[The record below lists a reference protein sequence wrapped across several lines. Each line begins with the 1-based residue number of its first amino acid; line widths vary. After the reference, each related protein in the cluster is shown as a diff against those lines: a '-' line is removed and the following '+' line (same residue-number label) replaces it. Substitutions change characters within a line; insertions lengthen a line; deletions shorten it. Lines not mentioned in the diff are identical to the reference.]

1 VDLTVAVSGVAVHEA
16 LADIAGREHCLREA
30 PALTRHAVDGVVPSV
45 VVRPASPDE
54 MSRVVALCAAER
66 LAMAPRGA
74 GTSAALGNRPR
85 RLDVV
90 LDLGRMR
97 AVREYVPEDMV
108 ATVEA
113 GATLDQLA
121 AHFARHRQILTLD
134 PPGGGARS
142 VGGVLATHASGPL
155 RFRYGTGRDLL
166 LGARFVQADGTLTW
180 GGAKVVKS
188 VTGYDVPKLLVGSL
202 GTLGV
207 LVEATLR
214 LHPMPPA
221 SRSWCLGF
229 PSRKA
234 GRAFLAALLDS
245 PLQPDRAALLDGA
258 ALRRAG
264 LAVDAIGL
272 LLSISSAAEAVE
284 HQGQALMRLAAGH
297 GGRSD
302 EVPDSAWAGLGG
314 VVDGALLLR
323 AIGEPRRLL
332 DWVAEAQAAAGR
344 AGVEAM
350 LLAQPGHGVL
360 QVSVRDEFDAGRV
373 MKDLVLPLRGAL
385 EAEGGSLIVERG
397 PAELKAHCDVWG
409 TIDPELMAIMVRLK
423 SEFDPA
429 GLLNP
434 GRFVGGL

>member
-1 VDLTVAVSGVAVHEA
+1 VAVSTGAVHEA

-30 PALTRHAVDGVVPSV
+30 PELTRHAIDGVIPSL
-45 VVRPASPDE
+45 VVRPASAE
-54 MSRVVALCAAER
+54 EVSRVVTLCAAER

-74 GTSAALGNRPR
+74 GTSMGLGNPPR

-113 GATLDQLA
+113 GATLSQLA
-121 AHFARHRQILTLD
+121 VRFAPHRQALTLD

-221 SRSWCLGF
+221 SRSWRLGF
-229 PSRKA
+229 PSREA
-234 GRAFLAALLDS
+234 AAAFLAALLDS

-272 LLSISSAAEAVE
+272 LISIGSVAEAVE
-284 HQGQALMRLAAGH
+284 HQGRSLVTLVREH
-297 GGRSD
+297 GGRGD
-302 EVPDSAWAGLGG
+302 EVPDTVWGGLGA
-314 VVDGALLLR
+314 VVDGDLVLR
-323 AIGEPRRLL
+323 AIDEPRRLL
-332 DWVAEAQAAAGR
+332 DRVGEAHEAAAR
-344 AGVEAM
+344 AGVEVM
-350 LLAQPGHGVL
+350 VLAQPGHGVVQL
-360 QVSVRDEFDAGRV
+360 SIRGGFDASRV
-373 MKDLVLPLRGAL
+373 VADLVQPLRGAL
-385 EAEGGSLIVERG
+385 EAEGGNLIVERG
-397 PAELKAHCDVWG
+397 PIELKSLCDAWG
-409 TIDPELMAIMVRLK
+409 SIKQEILDIMTRIK

>member
-1 VDLTVAVSGVAVHEA
+1 MAVSTVAVHEA
-16 LADIAGREHCLREA
+16 LVDIAGREHCLRAA
-30 PALTRHAVDGVVPSV
+30 PALARYAIDGVIPSL
-45 VVRPASPDE
+45 VVRPGSPDE
-54 MSRVVALCAAER
+54 VSRIVALCAVER
-66 LAMAPRGA
+66 LAMAPRGG
-74 GTSAALGNRPR
+74 GTSMGLGNPPR

-90 LDLGRMR
+90 IELGRMR

-113 GATLDQLA
+113 GATLPQLA
-121 AHFARHRQILTLD
+121 AHFAPHGQALTLD
-134 PPGGGARS
+134 PPSAGARS

-180 GGAKVVKS
+180 GGARVVKS

-214 LHPMPPA
+214 LHPTPPA
-221 SRSWCLGF
+221 SRSWRLGF
-229 PSRKA
+229 PSA
-234 GRAFLAALLDS
+234 EAATTFLAALLDS

-264 LAVDAIGL
+264 LAVDPIAL
-272 LLSISSAAEAVE
+272 LLSISSAPEAVE
-284 HQGQALMRLAAGH
+284 HQGRALVGLGVGH
-297 GGRSD
+297 GGRGD
-302 EVPDSAWAGLGG
+302 EAPERAWAGLSG
-314 VVDGALLLR
+314 VIDGALLLR
-323 AIGEPRRLL
+323 AIAEPRQLL
-332 DWVAEAQAAAGR
+332 DWVGAAQAAAAR
-344 AGVEAM
+344 ARVEAM
-350 LLAQPGHGVL
+350 VLAQPGHGVL
-360 QVSVRDEFDAGRV
+360 QVSVRTGFDAGRV
-373 MKDLVLPLRGAL
+373 VRDLVLPLREAL

-397 PAELKAHCDVWG
+397 PVELKAQCDVWG
-409 TIDPELMAIMVRLK
+409 RIKPEALSIMTRIK

>member
-1 VDLTVAVSGVAVHEA
+1 MAVHEA
-16 LADIAGREHCLREA
+16 LADVVGREHCLREA
-30 PALTRHAVDGVVPSV
+30 SALARYAVDGVIPAM
-45 VVRPASPDE
+45 VVRPASADE
-54 MSRVVALCAAER
+54 VSRVVALCAAER
-66 LAMAPRGA
+66 LAIAPRGA
-74 GTSAALGNRPR
+74 GTSIALGNPPR

-90 LDLGRMR
+90 LELSRLR

-113 GATLDQLA
+113 GATLDALA
-121 AHFARHRQILTLD
+121 AHFAPHRQVLTLD

-180 GGAKVVKS
+180 GGARVVKS

-221 SRSWCLGF
+221 SRSWRLGF
-229 PSRKA
+229 PSREAA
-234 GRAFLAALLDS
+234 GAFVAALLDS
-245 PLQPDRAALLDGA
+245 PLQPDRAALLDAA

-264 LAVDAIGL
+264 LAIDPIGL

-284 HQGQALMRLAAGH
+284 HQGQTLARLAAGH
-297 GGRSD
+297 GGRSE
-302 EVPDSAWAGLGG
+302 EVPEGAWGGLGA

-323 AIGEPRRLL
+323 ATCEPRRLL
-332 DWVAEAQAAAGR
+332 AWVGEIQGTAAR
-344 AGVEAM
+344 VGVDSM

-360 QVSVRDEFDAGRV
+360 QVSVRDGLDAGRV
-373 MKDLVLPLRGAL
+373 ARELVLPLRRSL

-397 PAELKAHCDVWG
+397 LGEIKASCEVWG
-409 TIDPELMAIMVRLK
+409 LIMPEVLEIMRRMK
-423 SEFDPA
+423 SEFDPQ

>member
-1 VDLTVAVSGVAVHEA
+1 VAVSAVAVHEA
-16 LADIAGREHCLREA
+16 LADIAGREHCLCEA
-30 PALTRHAVDGVVPSV
+30 PELARHAVDGVIPSL
-45 VVRPASPDE
+45 VVRPATADE
-54 MSRVVALCAAER
+54 VSRVVTLCAAAR

-74 GTSAALGNRPR
+74 GTSMGLGNPPR

-121 AHFARHRQILTLD
+121 AHFAPHRQALTLD

-221 SRSWCLGF
+221 SRSWRLGF
-229 PSRKA
+229 PTREA
-234 GRAFLAALLDS
+234 AATFLAALLDS

-272 LLSISSAAEAVE
+272 LISISSAAEAVE
-284 HQGQALMRLAAGH
+284 HQGRSLVRLAREH
-297 GGRSD
+297 GGRGD
-302 EVPDSAWAGLGG
+302 EVPDTVWGGLGA

-332 DWVAEAQAAAGR
+332 DWVGEAHEAAAR
-344 AGVEAM
+344 AGLEVM

-360 QVSVRDEFDAGRV
+360 QLSIRGGFDAGRV
-373 MKDLVLPLRGAL
+373 VADLVQPLRRAL

-397 PAELKAHCDVWG
+397 PIELKRLYDVWG
-409 TIDPELMAIMVRLK
+409 TINREILDIMTKIK

>member
-1 VDLTVAVSGVAVHEA
+1 MAVSAVAAHEA
-16 LADIAGREHCLREA
+16 LADIAGREHCLRDASE
-30 PALTRHAVDGVVPSV
+30 LTRHAIDGVIPSL
-45 VVRPASPDE
+45 VVRPASADE
-54 MSRVVALCAAER
+54 VSRVVTLCAVER

-74 GTSAALGNRPR
+74 GTSMGLGNPPR

-90 LDLGRMR
+90 LDLGRMC
-97 AVREYVPEDMV
+97 ALREYVPEDMV

-113 GATLDQLA
+113 GA
-121 AHFARHRQILTLD
+121 TLD

-214 LHPMPPA
+214 LHPLPPA
-221 SRSWCLGF
+221 TRSWRFGF
-229 PSRKA
+229 PSREAA
-234 GRAFLAALLDS
+234 GAFLAALVDS

-258 ALRRAG
+258 ALRRTG
-264 LAVDAIGL
+264 LPVDAIGL
-272 LLSISSAAEAVE
+272 LLSIGSAAEAVA
-284 HQGQALMRLAAGH
+284 HQGEALVRLAAGH

-302 EVPDSAWAGLGG
+302 EVPDAAWASLGAAL
-314 VVDGALLLR
+314 DGALLLR

-332 DWVAEAQAAAGR
+332 DWVGEAHAGAAR
-344 AGVEAM
+344 AGVEPM
-350 LLAQPGHGVL
+350 VLAQPGHGVL
-360 QVSVRDEFDAGRV
+360 QISVRGALDAGRV
-373 MKDLVLPLRGAL
+373 VDELVLPLRRAL
-385 EAEGGSLIVERG
+385 EAEGGSLTIEHG
-397 PAELKAHCDVWG
+397 PIEIKARCDVWG
-409 TIDPELMAIMVRLK
+409 SIQPEILDIMTRIK

>member
-1 VDLTVAVSGVAVHEA
+1 MAVSAVAVHEA
-16 LADIAGREHCLREA
+16 LADIAGREHCVREA
-30 PALTRHAVDGVVPSV
+30 SALTRYAVDGLIPSI
-45 VVRPASPDE
+45 VVRPAGADDV
-54 MSRVVALCAAER
+54 SRVVALCAAER

-74 GTSAALGNRPR
+74 GTSTALGNPPR

-113 GATLDQLA
+113 GATLPQLA
-121 AHFARHRQILTLD
+121 AHFAPHRQALTLD

-221 SRSWCLGF
+221 SRSWRLGF
-229 PSRKA
+229 PSREAA
-234 GRAFLAALLDS
+234 GPFLAALLDS
-245 PLQPDRAALLDGA
+245 PLQPDRAALLDGP

-284 HQGQALMRLAAGH
+284 HQGRTLARLAAGH

-302 EVPDSAWAGLGG
+302 EVPDTAWAGLGG
-314 VVDGALLLR
+314 VVDGPLLLR

-332 DWVAEAQAAAGR
+332 DWVGEAHAAAAR
-344 AGVEAM
+344 SGVEVM

-360 QVSVRDEFDAGRV
+360 QLSVREGFDAGRV
-373 MKDLVLPLRGAL
+373 VGDLVLPLRRAL

-397 PAELKAHCDVWG
+397 PIEVKTQCDVWG
-409 TIDPELMAIMVRLK
+409 TIPAEILAIMTRIK
-423 SEFDPA
+423 TEFDPA